1 MKTQLSNN
9 TLLKFFNKE
18 LSVKEMTRVGS
29 IINNSDNYKSI
40 VNELKVT
47 YSLTNG
53 KEKLEDNPY
62 LYMEI
67 MNEITENK
75 SKKSIYNSYFV
86 KRLFQPII
94 AISLVILTLYTGY
107 SIVNINNETNNEFS
121 AFSNKSEIYFN
132 DLQLEKIETILL
144 KKE

>member
-18 LSVKEMTRVGS
+18 LSPEEMTRVGS

-47 YSLTNG
+47 YSLTNE

-67 MNEITENK
+67 MNKITDNK
-75 SKKSIYNSYFV
+75 SPKSSYNSYFV
-86 KRLFQPII
+86 KRLFQPIM
-94 AISLVILTLYTGY
+94 AISLILITLYTGY
-107 SIVNINNETNNEFS
+107 NIGNINNEITNED
-121 AFSNKSEIYFN
+121 ATFSNKAEIYFN
-132 DLQLEKIETILL
+132 DLQLEKFETILL

>member
-18 LSVKEMTRVGS
+18 LSAQEMTRVGS
-29 IINNSDNYKSI
+29 IINNSDNYKRI

-47 YSLTNG
+47 YSLTNE

-67 MNEITENK
+67 INEITENK
-75 SKKSIYNSYFV
+75 SQNSIYNSYFI

-94 AISLVILTLYTGY
+94 AISLILTTLYTGY
-107 SIVNINNETNNEFS
+107 SIGNINNKTNNELT

-132 DLQLEKIETILL
+132 DLQLETFETILL
-144 KKE
+144 IKE

>member
-9 TLLKFFNKE
+9 ILLKFFNKE
-18 LSVKEMTRVGS
+18 LSAQEMTRVGS

-75 SKKSIYNSYFV
+75 SQKSIYNSYFG
-86 KRLFQPII
+86 KRLIQPII
-94 AISLVILTLYTGY
+94 AISLVILTLYSGY
-107 SIVNINNETNNEFS
+107 NIVNINNETNNKFS
-121 AFSNKSEIYFN
+121 TFSNKSEIYFN

>member
-1 MKTQLSNN
+1 METQLSNN

-18 LSVKEMTRVGS
+18 LSSQEMTRIGS
-29 IINNSDNYKSI
+29 IINNSDKYKSI
-40 VNELKVT
+40 INELKVT
-47 YSLTNG
+47 YSLTNE

-67 MNEITENK
+67 INKITENK
-75 SKKSIYNSYFV
+75 SPKSSYNSYFV
-86 KRLFQPII
+86 KRLFQPIM
-94 AISLVILTLYTGY
+94 AISLILITLYTGY
-107 SIVNINNETNNEFS
+107 NIGNINNETNNEFS

-132 DLQLEKIETILL
+132 DLQLEKFETILL